1 MKLVGFFP
9 SISSRCAHLPH
20 RTVVI
25 VGESS
30 VVSILN
36 IGLPAS
42 GIVESSGVHFLVRVS
57 SSMESLGIERPN
69 KSTTNP
75 PRESVAARYNEKSD
89 GLESIAPVPNAMQT
103 QAETTMLILL

>member
-1 MKLVGFFP
+1 M
-9 SISSRCAHLPH
+9 
-20 RTVVI
+20 VI

-57 SSMESLGIERPN
+57 SSLESWGIERP
-69 KSTTNP
+69 KTSRPIP
-75 PRESVAARYNEKSD
+75 PRETVVERYNEKSD
-89 GLESIAPVPNAMQT
+89 GLEMIAPVPNAMQT
-103 QAETTMLILL
+103 HPDTMMLILL